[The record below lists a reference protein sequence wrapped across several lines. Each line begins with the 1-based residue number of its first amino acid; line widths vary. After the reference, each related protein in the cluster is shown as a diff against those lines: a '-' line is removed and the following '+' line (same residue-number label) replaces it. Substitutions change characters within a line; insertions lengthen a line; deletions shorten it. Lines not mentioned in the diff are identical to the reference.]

1 MALKSKPCGATHTYI
16 VYTLCKDVHLPPPR
30 PAPSSSVSHVDSK
43 LIQAPLSQIFQ
54 ALEVIKQLKE
64 TMEIERAQ
72 MRLRLFVPSKE
83 AKRIQ
88 EKLKP
93 NISVIESE
101 DWQGGDLEMVR
112 TIIGS

>member
-16 VYTLCKDVHLPPPR
+16 VYTLCKDVHLPPPP

-112 TIIGS
+112 TIIGL

>member
-16 VYTLCKDVHLPPPR
+16 VYTLCKDVHLPPPT
-30 PAPSSSVSHVDSK
+30 PSSSVSHVDSK

-112 TIIGS
+112 TIMGS